1 MSGWSEDD
9 TVGIPHTHPGEDEG
23 LAGGVDGLFDKLTS
37 REGTGKCGWL
47 ERGPA
52 HFDGDGA
59 RIPMPVHMQR
69 NRYQPA
75 FGLDGE
81 VCLFRL
87 AGGVKIAGEDAQAV
101 AGFFRFAAVRIED
114 AQAEIR
120 FP

>member
-1 MSGWSEDD
+1 
-9 TVGIPHTHPGEDEG
+9 
-23 LAGGVDGLFDKLTS
+23 LAGGVDGLFDKLTG

-81 VCLFRL
+81 VFFFRL
-87 AGGVKIAGEDAQAV
+87 AGSVKIAGKDAQAV
-101 AGFFRFAAVRIED
+101 AGFFRFAAVRVED
-114 AQAEIR
+114 AQAEVR
-120 FP
+120 LL